1 MILYIYIQ
9 VRPTSVEGQTKEAT
23 GQSHVP
29 VILELKVLKF
39 SVEMPRL
46 STRLLDT
53 QFQLYVLNMYS
64 RSISF
69 DHRII

>member
-1 MILYIYIQ
+1 M
-9 VRPTSVEGQTKEAT
+9 RPTSVEGQTKEAK

-29 VILELKVLKF
+29 MILELKVLKL

-46 STRLLDT
+46 STRLLET
-53 QFQLYVLNMYS
+53 QFQSSASNMYS